1 MFVFVNQLELPLF
14 YSMPLMSNFYVSS
27 YFGLEQQIGEERG
40 LKVMW
45 DIFNEFFK
53 KIEYMYMTNF

>member
-1 MFVFVNQLELPLF
+1 MFVFVSQLELPLF
-14 YSMPLMSNFYVSS
+14 YSMPLMSNLFVIL
-27 YFGLEQQIGEERG
+27 FGLEQQIGGRRG

-45 DIFNEFFK
+45 DIFNRFFK